1 MPKKQR
7 SPRKPHVAKR
17 RKSISPIFE
26 NAIDSLRIGME
37 FFQRDSSYSTHKHA
51 ILTVFHAIELLLKEQ
66 LHRTNPVL
74 IYKNIDKTVTDDS
87 VTVGVVD
94 AITRLENTGVKL
106 PDDQRAIVEKIQSR
120 RNRIEHHRYDHK
132 EAEDAIII
140 AEALKVIFY
149 FAEFVL
155 EVRLED
161 HIDHTLLLPM
171 KQRVME
177 YNELQGL
184 AEFRFE
190 AWAKT
195 RWPKWD
201 NTVEDIPAEFEGTHD
216 CPECRQTWLVIG
228 YHPKPFCFWCN
239 VPVDA
244 AICENCGRT
253 YFVKDGCCSPE
264 TEDFSF
270 GS

>member
-1 MPKKQR
+1 
-7 SPRKPHVAKR
+7 
-17 RKSISPIFE
+17 
-26 NAIDSLRIGME
+26 
-37 FFQRDSSYSTHKHA
+37 
-51 ILTVFHAIELLLKEQ
+51 LKEQ
-66 LHRTNPVL
+66 LHRINPVL
-74 IYKNIDKTVTDDS
+74 IYKNIDKKVTDDS
-87 VTVGVVD
+87 FTFVLAD
-94 AITRLENTGVKL
+94 AIMRLENTGSKL
-106 PDDQRAIVEKIQSR
+106 PDDQRAIVEKIQGR

-140 AEALKVIFY
+140 AEALKFIFY
-149 FAEFVL
+149 FTEFVL
-155 EVRLED
+155 EARLED

-190 AWAKT
+190 AWAKK

-201 NTVEDIPAEFEGTHD
+201 NTIEDIPDEFEGTHD
-216 CPECRQTWLVIG
+216 CPECRQSWLVIG
-228 YHPKPFCFWCN
+228 YHPRPFCFWCN

-244 AICENCGRT
+244 VICENCGRS

-264 TEDFSF
+264 IENFSF